1 MPPHLI
7 HLSPHQKSECSI
19 LFPHSKYENN
29 YEHPLKN
36 YRLPVSHDVKIGH
49 PPTSYQKTRLQQYLP
64 SIESVGQ
71 MFQKKHKSITKNT
84 FFVARY
90 HIKHDLCK

>member
-1 MPPHLI
+1 M
-7 HLSPHQKSECSI
+7 

-29 YEHPLKN
+29 YEHTLKN
-36 YRLPVSHDVKIGH
+36 YRLPVSHDAQIGH
-49 PPTSYQKTRLQQYLP
+49 PPTSYQKNKATIIYPLYRERGANI
-64 SIESVGQ
+64 S
-71 MFQKKHKSITKNT
+71 KKHKSITKNT